1 MESRNQSAIVR
12 LRQGTRLWTLIWC
25 QLIVQIGA
33 QNVKSRGRSGPAA
46 NVTRWPVRSNVSR
59 D

>member
-12 LRQGTRLWTLIWC
+12 LHQGTRLWTLIWC